1 MNIAQEATNVIEPHE
16 SHWVGRAAFPVI
28 SAALILAEL
37 GLAVALQRGW
47 FWLSVPLVLVISHL
61 MHGQIIGLHE
71 ASHGLL
77 RKSRR
82 LNELDGILIGTFSFM
97 SFTLYRVT
105 HQTHHAHLS
114 TERDEELWPFV
125 FPGSPRWARMLA
137 AFLEL
142 TVGLLFTP
150 FLFLRSFLRSGSPIR
165 SPKVRKRI
173 WLELALIVVV
183 WTGILSAVAWGHAWK
198 YFLGM
203 YLAPA
208 VIAANLQS
216 WRKYIEHVGLTGRTV
231 NGSTRNIVADG
242 WLGRLVAFTLLHEP
256 FHGVH
261 HQHAGLTHAELPQFA
276 TELQPANPGERPP
289 FPSYRHALADLLR
302 HLPDPRVGAQWKA
315 AGRA

>member
-47 FWLSVPLVLVISHL
+47 FWVSVPLVLVISHL

-208 VIAANLQS
+208 VIAADLQS

-242 WLGRLVAFTLLHEP
+242 WLGRLVAFTPLHQP
-256 FHGVH
+256 FHGGH
-261 HQHAGLTHAELPQFA
+261 HPPPGLTHAELPQFA

-289 FPSYRHALADLLR
+289 FPSYRHALADLHR
-302 HLPDPRVGAQWKA
+302 HFPDPRVGAQWKA
-315 AGRA
+315 AAPA